1 MWSYTEEEND
11 FLSRPSVP
19 KDHVE
24 KKKTRAEGF
33 VKSLEDFMK
42 RKEKYTKNMWDRY
55 SI

>member
-11 FLSRPSVP
+11 FLSGTSSP

-24 KKKTRAEGF
+24 EKKERPQG
-33 VKSLEDFMK
+33 FMK
-42 RKEKYTKNMWDRY
+42 TLECFLGRKDKYTQNMWDRY